1 MVTAIDFS
9 NKDISQYFT
18 AVLKGRSDPLWFAE
32 NILGVSLFP
41 TQTEIM
47 GDFYSDDYKRLVLVA
62 GMRSGKSISPD
73 SIIHMSDGSR
83 KRLRDVQVGDNVL
96 CVNDDLTTSRRVL
109 DVLDSGIKEGY
120 EIELYGGHKL
130 VASAEHKLLTKI
142 SQKRVTNYDR
152 PYIDRNHD
160 RRHIVIDKK
169 GWVKTEDLEKGDYI
183 ALPRNLHHDG
193 IDKYSLN
200 HYEILGYLL
209 GDGSII
215 KSVLFTAE
223 NDEVTE
229 HLRSILPHGTYLN
242 KRAAKYQYGITGE
255 NNKNSILVWLRSIGM
270 MGLNSHT
277 KYIPDFVFTSSQ
289 DAIARLVSG
298 LIVTDGHVSKKEV
311 CYYTVSKQL
320 ADDYSHC
327 LRLLGI
333 VPNIRTKIGQYN
345 GEEHVSYDVS
355 FNRIEDLE
363 IADNKLNLLH
373 KHPALSV
380 MVDTKDSLC
389 HQGKN
394 KNYYI
399 GDTQYKKIK
408 SITSVGKIHMMDLE
422 IEGTHN
428 YIANGICS
436 HNSALASIMTAYEY
450 FLLCTLDDPA
460 KYYGLMPNQLISISC
475 VAASESQAK
484 DTIFSNTRNMIK
496 NSSFFKTWTDTYPKE
511 MELTSDSKHIQIRT
525 ISSSATTAV
534 GRSNKA
540 VIFDELANFEES
552 TSKKGAWSIYERL
565 IKSTDTFGGDGH
577 VISIS
582 SPRHPTDIMM
592 TLYKRGLEEKNTLAL
607 MRPTWDMNP
616 HLTKE
621 SLLIEHKYNMQAF
634 WRDYACQPGA
644 YSAVQFPEGVTM
656 DKRIENVL
664 ENTITDN
671 IVPHVLS
678 IDPAIRND
686 AFGMATAYMDING
699 RIVVDGCSKFE
710 RLQGA
715 MMINPIEVREFI
727 DKKIK
732 ELNIHTV
739 VFDVWMFPELYH
751 HLECDLGM
759 NMVKHIVL
767 KEDYDRWRELQTDG
781 LTRVLYDEFLKLETE
796 ALVIKN
802 EKKVDHTTTS
812 SKDVSD
818 CVANCMW
825 YLTEDTGIGDVPPIF
840 IMMGH

>member
-62 GMRSGKSISPD
+62 GMRCCDENTLIS
-73 SIIHMSDGSR
+73 MEDGTT
-83 KRLRDVQVGDNVL
+83 KKLKDGVVGDMVISTASDNTVSTNKVL
-96 CVNDDLTTSRRVL
+96 ETFDI
-109 DVLDSGIKEGY
+109 GIKEGF
-120 EIELYGGHKL
+120 KL
-130 VASAEHKLLTKI
+130 SVGNKSIVSSNEHKFLTTVGWKQLCDI
-142 SQKRVTNYDR
+142 STSDFIATNDSKVVSYERVQ
-152 PYIDRNHD
+152 
-160 RRHIVIDKK
+160 
-169 GWVKTEDLEKGDYI
+169 
-183 ALPRNLHHDG
+183 
-193 IDKYSLN
+193 
-200 HYEILGYLL
+200 
-209 GDGSII
+209 SIEC
-215 KSVLFTAE
+215 V
-223 NDEVTE
+223 
-229 HLRSILPHGTYLN
+229 
-242 KRAAKYQYGITGE
+242 
-255 NNKNSILVWLRSIGM
+255 
-270 MGLNSHT
+270 
-277 KYIPDFVFTSSQ
+277 
-289 DAIARLVSG
+289 
-298 LIVTDGHVSKKEV
+298 GHVYM
-311 CYYTVSKQL
+311 C
-320 ADDYSHC
+320 D
-327 LRLLGI
+327 LRI
-333 VPNIRTKIGQYN
+333 DIR
-345 GEEHVSYDVS
+345 E
-355 FNRIEDLE
+355 
-363 IADNKLNLLH
+363 
-373 KHPALSV
+373 
-380 MVDTKDSLC
+380 
-389 HQGKN
+389 
-394 KNYYI
+394 NY
-399 GDTQYKKIK
+399 
-408 SITSVGKIHMMDLE
+408 VG
-422 IEGTHN
+422 
-428 YIANGICS
+428 NGIS
-436 HNSALASIMTAYEY
+436 GHNSGKSALASIMTAYEY

-616 HLTKE
+616 NLTKE

-656 DKRIENVL
+656 DKRIQNVL